1 MSKLPYIT
9 TIKVTVFFYN
19 AQHKTIL
26 IYVRAVEISV
36 YKYNFKSKCIY
47 LLLIYVAA
55 FHGT

>member
-26 IYVRAVEISV
+26 IYVRAAEISV